1 LGPCAGR
8 PNFKH
13 LFWCF
18 RVVKEITGLSR
29 GFLPLIYS
37 GNKKTFRRPNSVKQ
51 MGIKQVRSK
60 RIKVIYSGPI
70 ERCDPALKEVL
81 GNL

>member
-1 LGPCAGR
+1 MGPRAGR

-13 LFWCF
+13 LFSCF

-37 GNKKTFRRPNSVKQ
+37 GNKKTFRRPTKIE
-51 MGIKQVRSK
+51 GLDK
-60 RIKVIYSGPI
+60 REILILELISSEKAV
-70 ERCDPALKEVL
+70 ATKELQRVTKFT
-81 GNL
+81 